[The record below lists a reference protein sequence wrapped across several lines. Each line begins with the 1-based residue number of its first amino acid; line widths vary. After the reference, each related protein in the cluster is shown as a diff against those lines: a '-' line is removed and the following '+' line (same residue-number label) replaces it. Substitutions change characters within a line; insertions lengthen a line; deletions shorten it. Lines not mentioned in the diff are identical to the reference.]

1 MEAIHSLLHSMSHSE
16 LRIFRASLTT
26 GAYRANAETKAVKL
40 LEFLLINKK
49 QVPNNKECSLHIYNK
64 AGDKRFKML
73 KSRLRTKIFD
83 SLLNDINIERQSA
96 SLDEFDYAAIKI
108 RKKFAQFWQ
117 LYYSRGDR
125 PFVKQLLNETISLSK
140 KWEYYPGLTESLR
153 LKKWLKGFRQ
163 GEKEFDF
170 LNKEI
175 AFYELCNQA
184 LNKAIDFYYRLIM
197 KTNFSGIPDIPS
209 IQKFLLKCIAE
220 LKMDYSMTHSANI
233 GYYLKFLE
241 LAYFQNKE
249 DYSRARGICEELIDI
264 INNNKAAYRKQR
276 IGGTYLNLGQ
286 CDIYL
291 NDNKKAALNI
301 RIAQKHF
308 PKHSLNYSVLKE
320 QEFLALF
327 YGNNIKDGESVL
339 FELQNST
346 TTEEQGSFRLAQY
359 EFYHANILFK
369 NGDHKS
375 ALKILNRK
383 QEISKDKIGWDIAI
397 RMLTVMSLVELEY
410 FDEAAQHIESLRKH
424 MDRHFKIKESLKE
437 RDRLVLKVLQAM
449 EKKGFVFEKMSANE
463 IKILDK
469 LGSKDKKYRW
479 EPLTPELIPFH
490 EWMEKKYEGRRKN
503 N

>member
-1 MEAIHSLLHSMSHSE
+1 MEAIHSLLHSMSRSE

-26 GAYRANAETKAVKL
+26 GAYRARTETKAVKL
-40 LEFLLINKK
+40 LEFLLKNKN
-49 QVPNNKECSLHIYNK
+49 QVPTNKECSLHIYNK

-83 SLLNDINIERQSA
+83 SLLNDINIERQST

-108 RKKFAQFWQ
+108 RKKFAQFQQ

-125 PFVKQLLNETISLSK
+125 PFVKQLLNEIILLSK
-140 KWEYYPGLTESLR
+140 KWEYYPTLAESLK

-163 GEKEFDF
+163 GEKEFDL

-184 LNKAIDFYYRLIM
+184 LNKATDFYYRLIM
-197 KTNFSGIPDIPS
+197 KSNFSGIPDVPN
-209 IQKFLLKCIAE
+209 IQKFLLKCIRE
-220 LKMDYSMTHSANI
+220 LKMDYSMTDSANV

-241 LAYFQNKE
+241 LAYFQNNE
-249 DYSRARGICEELIDI
+249 NYSRAREICEELLSI
-264 INNNKAAYRKQR
+264 INTNKAAYRKLR
-276 IGGTYLNLGQ
+276 AGATYLNLGQ
-286 CDIYL
+286 CDMYL
-291 NDNKKAALNI
+291 KDNKKAVLNI
-301 RIAQKHF
+301 RRGQNYFA
-308 PKHSLNYSVLKE
+308 KHSLNYSVLKE

-327 YGNNIKDGESVL
+327 YGNNIKEAEFGSV
-339 FELQNST
+339 ELLNST
-346 TTEEQGSFRLAQY
+346 TTEEQGSFRIAKY

-397 RMLTVMSLVELEY
+397 RMLTIMSLIELEY

-424 MDRHFKIKESLKE
+424 MDRHSKMKESLKE
-437 RDRLVLKVLQAM
+437 RDRLALKVLQAM
-449 EKKGFVFEKMSANE
+449 EKQGFVFEKMSANE

-503 N
+503 K